1 MIKGKLLCQCGPV
14 NPWQFH
20 YCYSDARVEVDMSNI
35 DNGVLRNN
43 NLSEKSSPRSQV
55 QVQVAL

>member
-1 MIKGKLLCQCGPV
+1 
-14 NPWQFH
+14 
-20 YCYSDARVEVDMSNI
+20 MSNI

-55 QVQVAL
+55 QVQVASLSASLEVNNGLFSNHDYHEQRRMLLV